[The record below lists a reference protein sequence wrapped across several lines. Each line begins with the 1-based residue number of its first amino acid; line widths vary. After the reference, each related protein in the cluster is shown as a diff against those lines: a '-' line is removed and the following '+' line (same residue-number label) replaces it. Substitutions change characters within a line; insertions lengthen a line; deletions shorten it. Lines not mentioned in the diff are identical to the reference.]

1 MNSKMATALY
11 KVVYVTVPSTEI
23 GKNIAKEIIQK
34 RLAACVNI
42 VPQLT
47 SIYEWKGKIEEEN
60 ESLLIIKTEAD
71 RLIQL
76 EETVNKIHPYDVPEF
91 IVLPIEKGISVCR
104 LTFIKL
110 RSFLPA
116 ALLSIPLT
124 LTLFWITGFSD
135 YFFEINFDDFKW
147 PPFVDVQKQVSLELL
162 GCSTEIPPINLL
174 TQFQFLHRPTCKNN
188 RLTRKRSI
196 LVIVKSAPERIKNR
210 ESIRSTFGSS
220 LENDNLTGGFRFRII
235 FVFGKPVD
243 FVMDNLELENKK
255 YEDLIIGDFI
265 DNYFNNTLKFIYSIK
280 FAHNYC
286 NGGTVPFVLL
296 LDDDY
301 LLLPWNLAAEVEK
314 HVAHESI
321 SEYPFNAYPPYI
333 TAGAVLISG
342 QTINE
347 FYIAIQHTAIFIFDD
362 IYAGILSYLLAI
374 QPQHNPNFS
383 PFPHV
388 DSTDWWKTLIAA
400 HGYSSIL
407 LNSTYNELLK
417 IRKEEFL
424 KN

>member
-1 MNSKMATALY
+1 M
-11 KVVYVTVPSTEI
+11 
-23 GKNIAKEIIQK
+23 
-34 RLAACVNI
+34 
-42 VPQLT
+42 
-47 SIYEWKGKIEEEN
+47 
-60 ESLLIIKTEAD
+60 
-71 RLIQL
+71 
-76 EETVNKIHPYDVPEF
+76 
-91 IVLPIEKGISVCR
+91 
-104 LTFIKL
+104 
-110 RSFLPA
+110 
-116 ALLSIPLT
+116 
-124 LTLFWITGFSD
+124 
-135 YFFEINFDDFKW
+135 
-147 PPFVDVQKQVSLELL
+147 
-162 GCSTEIPPINLL
+162 
-174 TQFQFLHRPTCKNN
+174 
-188 RLTRKRSI
+188 
-196 LVIVKSAPERIKNR
+196 
-210 ESIRSTFGSS
+210 
-220 LENDNLTGGFRFRII
+220 
-235 FVFGKPVD
+235 
-243 FVMDNLELENKK
+243 
-255 YEDLIIGDFI
+255 
-265 DNYFNNTLKFIYSIK
+265 
-280 FAHNYC
+280 
-286 NGGTVPFVLL
+286 
-296 LDDDY
+296 DDDY

-314 HVAHESI
+314 HVAHERLYMGWRYDTSPFRLRWRKFKVSI

>member
-1 MNSKMATALY
+1 MRIAL
-11 KVVYVTVPSTEI
+11 I
-23 GKNIAKEIIQK
+23 KNYA
-34 RLAACVNI
+34 V
-42 VPQLT
+42 
-47 SIYEWKGKIEEEN
+47 
-60 ESLLIIKTEAD
+60 
-71 RLIQL
+71 
-76 EETVNKIHPYDVPEF
+76 
-91 IVLPIEKGISVCR
+91 SVCR

-110 RSFLPA
+110 RSSLPA

-124 LTLFWITGFSD
+124 LTLFWITGLSD

-162 GCSTEIPPINLL
+162 GYSTEIPPINLL
-174 TQFQFLHRPTCKNN
+174 TQFQFLYRPTCKNN

-210 ESIRSTFGSS
+210 ESIRSTFSSS

-314 HVAHESI
+314 HVAHERLYMGWRYDTSPFRLRWRKFKVSI

>member
-1 MNSKMATALY
+1 MRIAL
-11 KVVYVTVPSTEI
+11 I
-23 GKNIAKEIIQK
+23 KNYA
-34 RLAACVNI
+34 V
-42 VPQLT
+42 
-47 SIYEWKGKIEEEN
+47 
-60 ESLLIIKTEAD
+60 
-71 RLIQL
+71 
-76 EETVNKIHPYDVPEF
+76 
-91 IVLPIEKGISVCR
+91 SVCR

-110 RSFLPA
+110 RSSLPA

-124 LTLFWITGFSD
+124 LTLFWITGLSD

-147 PPFVDVQKQVSLELL
+147 PPFVDVQKLVSLELL
-162 GCSTEIPPINLL
+162 GYSTEIPPINLL
-174 TQFQFLHRPTCKNN
+174 TQFQFLYRPTCKNN

-210 ESIRSTFGSS
+210 EAIRSTFGSS
-220 LENDNLTGGFRFRII
+220 LENENLTGGFRFRII

-243 FVMDNLELENKK
+243 SVMDNLE
-255 YEDLIIGDFI
+255 
-265 DNYFNNTLKFIYSIK
+265 FIYSIK

-314 HVAHESI
+314 HVAHERLYMGWRYDTSPFRLRWRKFRVSI

-333 TAGAVLISG
+333 TAGAVLLSG
-342 QTINE
+342 QSINE

-362 IYAGILSYLLAI
+362 IYTGILSYLLAI

-388 DSTDWWKTLIAA
+388 DNTDWWKTLIAE
-400 HGYSSIL
+400 HGYSPIL
-407 LNSTYNELLK
+407 LNSTYNELVE